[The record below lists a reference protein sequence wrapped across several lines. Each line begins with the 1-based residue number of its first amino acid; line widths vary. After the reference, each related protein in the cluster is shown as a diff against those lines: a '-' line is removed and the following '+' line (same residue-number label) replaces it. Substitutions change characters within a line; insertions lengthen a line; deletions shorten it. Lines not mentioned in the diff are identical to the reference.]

1 MSAEIV
7 QTVLDDGIK
16 SAGVLL
22 LVVLSWK
29 LYKLKC
35 ETMSQ
40 CCDGFKFSA
49 SNSGSDES
57 LGDRLSNSV

>member
-1 MSAEIV
+1 MSADLV

-16 SAGVLL
+16 SVSCVLL
-22 LVVLSWK
+22 LVVAWK

-49 SNSGSDES
+49 SNAGSDET

>member
-1 MSAEIV
+1 MSAELV
-7 QTVLDDGIK
+7 ETVLDDGIK
-16 SAGVLL
+16 SVGCILL
-22 LVVLSWK
+22 LVVAWK

-49 SNSGSDES
+49 SNAGSDET
-57 LGDRLSNSV
+57 LGDRLSGTV